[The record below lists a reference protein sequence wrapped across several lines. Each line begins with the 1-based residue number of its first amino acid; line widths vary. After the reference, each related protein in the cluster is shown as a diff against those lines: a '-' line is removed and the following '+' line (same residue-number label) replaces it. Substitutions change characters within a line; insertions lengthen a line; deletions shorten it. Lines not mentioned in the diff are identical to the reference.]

1 MSDGRSR
8 TAPCPS
14 CGAPVEPGARD
25 PTGRGGELCADCYFE
40 RFDLV
45 SVPDRVEITVCP
57 TCGAV
62 ERGRRW
68 VDVDADDYV
77 DVAVDAVADRLEVHV
92 DAEEFHWEVRPEQK
106 GQTEITVHARFEA
119 LVRGRHVETD
129 RSVPV
134 SVGHGTCERC
144 GRAAGDYHEAI
155 VQVRAA
161 DRSPAPDEREGARE
175 VVDAYLA
182 EREQAGDRDAF
193 VASID
198 EDEDGIDVK
207 VSTAQIGRAV
217 AERVVRRYGGTVS
230 DARRLVSEDGDG
242 ERLYRMTYTV
252 RLPAFRP
259 GDVIDPGDDGGPVL
273 VTNVKGGVGGVR
285 LESGEQ
291 FRAPVAADR
300 EAAFYKLGTADDAA
314 ETALVSVEDE
324 HAVQVLDPETYET
337 VTVARPDFLD
347 PEAETVEAIHTTAG
361 THILPEDALSEGDGD
376 GSPTLDRA

>member
-1 MSDGRSR
+1 MSDRSA
-8 TAPCPS
+8 APCPS

-25 PTGRGGELCADCYFE
+25 PAGSGGELCADCYFE
-40 RFDLV
+40 RFELV
-45 SVPDRVEITVCP
+45 DTPDRVELTVCP

-62 ERGRRW
+62 EQGRRW
-68 VDVDADDYV
+68 VDVDAEDYV
-77 DVAVDAVADRLEVHV
+77 DIAVDAVADRVEVHV
-92 DAEEFHWEVRPEQK
+92 DAEDFRWEVRPERV
-106 GQTEITVHARFEA
+106 GETEFKIHAHFEA
-119 LVRGRHVETD
+119 LVRGRRVQTD
-129 RSVPV
+129 RTVPV
-134 SVGHGTCERC
+134 SIGHGTCDRC

-161 DRSPAPDEREGARE
+161 GRTPDPDERAGARDA
-175 VVDAYLA
+175 VDAYLA
-182 EREQAGDRDAF
+182 EREDAGDRNAF

-198 EDEDGIDVK
+198 EDDDGIDVK
-207 VSTAQIGRAV
+207 VSTSQIGRAV
-217 AERVVRRYGGTVS
+217 AERIVRRYGGSVS
-230 DARRLVSEDGDG
+230 DSRRLVSEDGDG

-252 RLPAFRP
+252 RLPEFRP
-259 GDVIDPGDDGGPVL
+259 GDVIDVGDDDGPVL

-285 LESGEQ
+285 LESGDD

-300 EAAFYKLGTADDAA
+300 EAEFYKLGTVDDAA

-337 VTVARPDFLD
+337 VTVARPSFLD

-361 THILPEDALSEGDGD
+361 THIVPEDALSEGDGE